1 MSKQKYKSHFQDIW
15 LENKLFKC
23 WLQKHD
29 NIHMARCKVC
39 AKDISVANQGM
50 KALTVHAEGDKHKKR
65 LPIDDQPSIS
75 FSKSKNVSSVEIDK
89 SKQTTITTITDKQ
102 ISTNAEIMW
111 ALEIVLCKHSFNS
124 STNKSNLFCSM
135 FPDSNIAKMVKRNAV
150 TLLRMD

>member
-39 AKDISVANQGM
+39 AKNILVANQGM
-50 KALTVHAEGDKHKKR
+50 KALTVHAEGDKHKKQ

-75 FSKSKNVSSVEIDK
+75 FSKSKNVSSVE
-89 SKQTTITTITDKQ
+89 ITDKQ

-135 FPDSNIAKMVKRNAV
+135 SSF
-150 TLLRMD
+150 TLCCNVR